1 MKRKVITATVLI
13 LLLVA
18 GIILHQNRHDIALSL
33 NTDSEVM
40 TVFEGISVGD
50 TLDEVTAEMGAPLG
64 TLEVEGEDTRYVKWP
79 RYKGTTFAVKV
90 VVGVV
95 VEKYDRW
102 GS

>member
-18 GIILHQNRHDIALSL
+18 GVILYQNRHDIALSL

-50 TLDEVTAEMGAPLG
+50 TLDEVTAQMGTPLG
-64 TLEVEGEDTRYVKWP
+64 ILEFEGEDIRYVKWP
-79 RYKGTTFAVKV
+79 R
-90 VVGVV
+90 
-95 VEKYDRW
+95 
-102 GS
+102 